1 MKAKIQLLNDLLI
14 AELGDGRRLEH
25 VDAIELA
32 EMLWA
37 HDVTSAKFTA
47 VDWHTDPVGA
57 PLNGQKIAIHS
68 LLRSREESATLS
80 PPPKQSN
87 ELTKAQLAKLIST
100 VQENDHLLRALNKDR
115 AKAKN

>member
-37 HDVTSAKFTA
+37 HDVTSAEVTA

-57 PLNGQKIAIHS
+57 PLSGQKIAIHS
-68 LLRSREESATLS
+68 LLRSREESATLR

-87 ELTKAQLAKLIST
+87 ELTEEQLAKLIAT
-100 VQENDHLLRALNKDR
+100 VQENDQLLRELNEEPPQK
-115 AKAKN
+115 KN